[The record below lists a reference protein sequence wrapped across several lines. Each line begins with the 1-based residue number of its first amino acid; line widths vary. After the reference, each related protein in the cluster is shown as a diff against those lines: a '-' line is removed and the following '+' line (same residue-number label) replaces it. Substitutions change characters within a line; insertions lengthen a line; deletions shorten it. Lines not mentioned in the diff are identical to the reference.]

1 MPASGLDINIV
12 LVFFVYG
19 LAFFSMGLAMMLE
32 AQRAPK
38 LAEARVLWPLAIFG
52 YIHGSH
58 EWLEMGILIG
68 VWFGVEMPAWI
79 PWVRLVL
86 LIASFT
92 SLILYGL
99 QVLRPKKGRLTSREV
114 YISLSLLAL
123 FLLFVVGTSL
133 FHQTS
138 ATHWMEH
145 ADALSRYML
154 AVPGALVAAL
164 ALNRQAMEARAEN
177 RRGLGI
183 NLQLASWSFA
193 FYSLTQLF
201 VAPIDIFPAQYI
213 NSAAFLE
220 LTGIPIQGFRAIL
233 AALITFGLVRATQV
247 VENERQREFLQT
259 QKERLAALEQIQRD
273 LVEREALRK
282 ELLRHIVIAQE
293 DERARIARELHDET
307 AQFLTALTLDL
318 ATLRNSVSGD
328 DKVEALLGRL
338 QSLSREMSQEI
349 YRMVHDLR
357 PAQLD
362 DLGLVAAL
370 NYLAEEEHNH
380 SGLEVALEVEAPCQR
395 LDPLVETVLFRVA
408 QEALTNVARH
418 ARCQQATVQ
427 LQCISQQVALRI
439 IDEGVGFRVDEDHVP
454 PRGWGLAG
462 MRERAESVEGVFQV
476 YSQPGSGTTVE
487 IVVPILEPD
496 LIELEETGN
505 ESDPINAR

>member
-1 MPASGLDINIV
+1 MDMPVSGLDFNIV

-52 YIHGSH
+52 FVHGAH
-58 EWLEMGILIG
+58 EWLEMGVLIG
-68 VWFGVEMPAWI
+68 VWFGVKMPAWV
-79 PWVRLVL
+79 PWLRLGMLVV
-86 LIASFT
+86 SFT
-92 SLILYGL
+92 SLIIYGL
-99 QVLRPKKGRLTSREV
+99 QVLRPKGGRLSSREV
-114 YISLSLLAL
+114 LISLALLAVY
-123 FLLFVVGTSL
+123 LLLVVTTSL
-133 FHQTS
+133 YHQTTP
-138 ATHWMEH
+138 THWMEH

-154 AVPGALVAAL
+154 AVPGALIAAL
-164 ALNRQAMEARAEN
+164 ALNRQATEAKAEN
-177 RRGLGI
+177 RPSLAR
-183 NLQLASWSFA
+183 NLQLASWGFA
-193 FYSLTQLF
+193 LYSLTQII
-201 VAPIDIFPAQYI
+201 VSPIDLFPATYI
-213 NSAAFLE
+213 NSAAFIK
-220 LTGIPIQGFRAIL
+220 LTGMPIQVVRAVL
-233 AALITFGLVRATQV
+233 AVLITFGLVRATQV
-247 VENERQREFLQT
+247 VETERQQAFLAA

-328 DKVEALLGRL
+328 DKVEALLNRL
-338 QSLSREMSQEI
+338 QSLSREMSREI

-370 NYLAEEEHNH
+370 KYLAAEEHNR

-418 ARCQQATVQ
+418 ARCKRAMIQ
-427 LQCISQQVALRI
+427 LQCASQQVALRV
-439 IDEGVGFRVDEDHVP
+439 IDEGVGFRVDVDHVP
-454 PRGWGLAG
+454 PHGWGLAG
-462 MRERAESVEGVFQV
+462 MRERAESVGGVFQV

-487 IVVPILEPD
+487 IVVLISETD
-496 LIELEETGN
+496 LVEF
-505 ESDPINAR
+505 

>member
-52 YIHGSH
+52 FVHGLH
-58 EWLEMGILIG
+58 EWLEMGVLIG
-68 VWFGVEMPAWI
+68 LWFGVEMPAWI
-79 PWVRLVL
+79 PWVRLGL
-86 LIASFT
+86 LIVSFT
-92 SLILYGL
+92 SLIIYGL
-99 QVLRPKKGRLTSREV
+99 QVLRPQKGSLSSREV
-114 YISLSLLAL
+114 FVSLGLLVVYLLLVVATSLL
-123 FLLFVVGTSL
+123 
-133 FHQTS
+133 HQTTP
-138 ATHWMEH
+138 THWMEH
-145 ADALSRYML
+145 ADALSRYAL
-154 AVPGALVAAL
+154 AVPGALLAAL
-164 ALNRQAMEARAEN
+164 ALGRQARDAIVEN
-177 RRGLGI
+177 RYSLGRS
-183 NLQLASWSFA
+183 LQLAAWCFA
-193 FYSLTQLF
+193 LYSLTQLF

-213 NSAAFLE
+213 NTAAFLE
-220 LTGIPIQGFRAIL
+220 LTGVPIQVFRAIL
-233 AALITFGLVRATQV
+233 AILITLGLVRATQV
-247 VENERQREFLQT
+247 VEDERQREFLQA
-259 QKERLAALEQIQRD
+259 QKERMVALEQIQRD

-338 QSLSREMSQEI
+338 QFLSREMSQEI

-370 NYLAEEEHNH
+370 KYLADEEHNR
-380 SGLEVALEVEAPCQR
+380 SGLDIALEVEAPCQR

-418 ARCQQATVQ
+418 AHCQRAEIQ
-427 LQCISQQVALRI
+427 LQCTSQQVVLRV
-439 IDEGVGFRVDEDHVP
+439 IDEGVGFRVDVHHVP

-462 MRERAESVEGVFQV
+462 MRERAGSVEGVLQV

-487 IVVPILEPD
+487 IVVPILETD
-496 LIELEETGN
+496 LVEHKETSN
-505 ESDPINAR
+505 EPDPINAR

>member
-1 MPASGLDINIV
+1 MPAEGLDINIV
-12 LVFFVYG
+12 VVFFVYG

-32 AQRAPK
+32 AQRVPR

-52 YIHGSH
+52 YVHGSH

-68 VWFGVEMPAWI
+68 VWFGVQMPAWLS
-79 PWVRLVL
+79 WVRLAL
-86 LIASFT
+86 LIVSFT

-99 QVLRPKKGRLTSREV
+99 QVLRPQKVRLTSREIFV
-114 YISLSLLAL
+114 SLGLLVL
-123 FLLFVVGTSL
+123 YLILVVATSL
-133 FHQTS
+133 FHQTNV
-138 ATHWMEH
+138 THWLEH

-154 AVPGALVAAL
+154 AVPGALLAAL
-164 ALNRQAMEARAEN
+164 ALNRQAGEAKAAS
-177 RRGLGI
+177 RRKLG
-183 NLQLASWSFA
+183 NSLQLASIAFA
-193 FYSLTQLF
+193 LYSLTQVF
-201 VAPIDIFPAQYI
+201 VAPIDLMPAQYV
-213 NSAAFLE
+213 NSAAFIE
-220 LTGIPIQGFRAIL
+220 LTGMPIQVVRAVL

-247 VENERQREFLQT
+247 VEAERQQAFLVAQN
-259 QKERLAALEQIQRD
+259 ERLAALEQVQRD
-273 LVEREALRK
+273 LVERQALRK

-318 ATLRNSVSGD
+318 ATLRNSISGN
-328 DKVEALLGRL
+328 DKVEALLTRL

-370 NYLAEEEHNH
+370 KYLAEEEHNR
-380 SGLEVALEVEAPCQR
+380 SGLAIELEVEAPCQR

-418 ARCQQATVQ
+418 AHCQGAKVQ
-427 LQCISQQVALRI
+427 LQCVSQQVILSI
-439 IDEGVGFRVDEDHVP
+439 IDEGVGFRVDVDHVP

-462 MRERAESVEGVFQV
+462 MRERAESVGGVLQV
-476 YSQPGSGTTVE
+476 FSQPGNGTTVE
-487 IVVPILEPD
+487 IVVPMVDPD
-496 LIELEETGN
+496 LVELEEISN
-505 ESDPINAR
+505 ETDPVNAG

>member
-1 MPASGLDINIV
+1 MPVSGLDFNIV

-52 YIHGSH
+52 FVHGAH
-58 EWLEMGILIG
+58 EWLEMGVLIG
-68 VWFGVEMPAWI
+68 VWFGVKMPAWV
-79 PWVRLVL
+79 PWLRLGMLVV
-86 LIASFT
+86 SFT
-92 SLILYGL
+92 SLIIYGL
-99 QVLRPKKGRLTSREV
+99 QVLRPKGGRLSSREV
-114 YISLSLLAL
+114 LISLALLAVY
-123 FLLFVVGTSL
+123 LLLVVTTSL
-133 FHQTS
+133 YHQTTP
-138 ATHWMEH
+138 THWMEH

-154 AVPGALVAAL
+154 AVPGALIAAL
-164 ALNRQAMEARAEN
+164 ALNRQATEAKAEN
-177 RRGLGI
+177 RPSLAR
-183 NLQLASWSFA
+183 NLQLASWGFA
-193 FYSLTQLF
+193 LYSLTQII
-201 VAPIDIFPAQYI
+201 VSPIDLFPATYI
-213 NSAAFLE
+213 NSAAFIK
-220 LTGIPIQGFRAIL
+220 LTGMPIQVVRAVL
-233 AALITFGLVRATQV
+233 AVLITFGLVRATQV
-247 VENERQREFLQT
+247 VETERQQAFLAA

-328 DKVEALLGRL
+328 DKVEALLNRL
-338 QSLSREMSQEI
+338 QSLSREMSREI

-370 NYLAEEEHNH
+370 KYLAAEEHIR

-418 ARCQQATVQ
+418 ARCKRAMIQ
-427 LQCISQQVALRI
+427 LQCASQQVALRV
-439 IDEGVGFRVDEDHVP
+439 IDEGVGFRVDVDHVP
-454 PRGWGLAG
+454 PHGWGLAG
-462 MRERAESVEGVFQV
+462 MRERAESVGGVFQV

-487 IVVPILEPD
+487 IVVLISETD
-496 LIELEETGN
+496 LVEF
-505 ESDPINAR
+505 